1 LLTSGWAELADSQM
15 CQGFFS
21 EYKDFSMNP
30 NLFLSTLI
38 FLPIL
43 LYFGESLLSEF
54 KSELLNISDG
64 FIQKQSHRRSL
75 EAIEAEFPLVVE
87 LFAILIGGGM
97 SPSSAL
103 SLISQRG
110 EGEFIRLLS
119 PIIAQMKQGIN
130 LAQALDILNKKV
142 DSRIIRRFCDSLAI
156 SVERGTPL
164 IEVVGRQVEE
174 VRQAQR
180 MQIAE
185 RASKA
190 EIQLMI
196 PVVFLIL
203 PISIL
208 FALWPSYFALGK
220 NFGG

>member
-1 LLTSGWAELADSQM
+1 MNRAFILA
-15 CQGFFS
+15 
-21 EYKDFSMNP
+21 
-30 NLFLSTLI
+30 TLI
-38 FLPIL
+38 FLPVFL
-43 LYFGESLLSEF
+43 FFGESLFQEF
-54 KSELLNISDG
+54 KAEALSISDG
-64 FIQKQSHRRSL
+64 LALRQRRRREIAS
-75 EAIEAEFPLVVE
+75 IELEFPLVVE

-103 SLISQRG
+103 SHISERG
-110 EGEFIRLLS
+110 SGEFIKLLS
-119 PIIAQMKQGIN
+119 PIISQMKNGIN
-130 LAQALDILNKKV
+130 LAQALDILNKEV

-156 SVERGTPL
+156 SVERGSPL
-164 IEVVGRQVEE
+164 IDVVGRQVEE

-180 MQIAE
+180 LLISE

-208 FALWPSYFALGK
+208 FALWPSYFALGA

>member
-1 LLTSGWAELADSQM
+1 MKGNILLAA
-15 CQGFFS
+15 
-21 EYKDFSMNP
+21 
-30 NLFLSTLI
+30 LI
-38 FLPIL
+38 FLPAF
-43 LYFGESLLSEF
+43 LYFGETLFHEF
-54 KSELLNISDG
+54 KVEAVNISDG
-64 FIQKQSHRRSL
+64 FALRKSRKRAL
-75 EAIEAEFPLVVE
+75 ESIEAEFPMIVE

-97 SPSSAL
+97 SPSTAL
-103 SLISQRG
+103 SHISERG
-110 EGEFIRLLS
+110 KGEFIHLLT
-119 PIIAQMKQGIN
+119 PIIAQMKQGMN
-130 LAQALDILNKKV
+130 LAQALDILNKEV

>member
-1 LLTSGWAELADSQM
+1 MRGNLLLAA
-15 CQGFFS
+15 
-21 EYKDFSMNP
+21 
-30 NLFLSTLI
+30 LI
-38 FLPIL
+38 FLPIF
-43 LYFGESLLSEF
+43 LYFGESLFHEF
-54 KSELLNISDG
+54 KVEAVNISDG
-64 FIQKQSHRRSL
+64 FALRKSRKRAL
-75 EAIEAEFPLVVE
+75 ESIEAEFPMVVE

-97 SPSSAL
+97 SPSTAL
-103 SLISQRG
+103 SHISERG
-110 EGEFIRLLS
+110 KGEFIHLLT
-119 PIIAQMKQGIN
+119 PIIAQMKQGMN
-130 LAQALDILNKKV
+130 LAQALDILNKEV

>member
-1 LLTSGWAELADSQM
+1 M
-15 CQGFFS
+15 CQGFFN

-43 LYFGESLLSEF
+43 LYFGESLRSEF

-110 EGEFIRLLS
+110 EGEFIRLLT

-130 LAQALDILNKKV
+130 LAQALDILNKEV

>member
-1 LLTSGWAELADSQM
+1 MRGNLLLAA
-15 CQGFFS
+15 
-21 EYKDFSMNP
+21 
-30 NLFLSTLI
+30 LI
-38 FLPIL
+38 FLPVF
-43 LYFGESLLSEF
+43 LYFGESLFHEF
-54 KSELLNISDG
+54 KVEAVNISDG
-64 FIQKQSHRRSL
+64 FALRKSRKRAL
-75 EAIEAEFPLVVE
+75 ESIEAEFPMVVE

-97 SPSSAL
+97 SPSTAL
-103 SLISQRG
+103 SHISDRG
-110 EGEFIRLLS
+110 KGEFIHLLT
-119 PIIAQMKQGIN
+119 PIIAQMKQGVN
-130 LAQALDILNKKV
+130 LAQALDILNKEV

-156 SVERGTPL
+156 SVERGSPL

-180 MQIAE
+180 VQIAE

>member
-1 LLTSGWAELADSQM
+1 MRGNLLLAA
-15 CQGFFS
+15 
-21 EYKDFSMNP
+21 
-30 NLFLSTLI
+30 LI
-38 FLPIL
+38 FLPVF
-43 LYFGESLLSEF
+43 LYFGESLFHEF
-54 KSELLNISDG
+54 KVEAVNISDG
-64 FIQKQSHRRSL
+64 FALRKSRKRAL
-75 EAIEAEFPLVVE
+75 ESIEAEFPMIVE

-97 SPSSAL
+97 SPSTAL
-103 SLISQRG
+103 SHISERG
-110 EGEFIRLLS
+110 KGEFIHLLI
-119 PIIAQMKQGIN
+119 PIIAQMKQGMN
-130 LAQALDILNKKV
+130 LAQALDILNKEV

-185 RASKA
+185 RASRA

>member
-1 LLTSGWAELADSQM
+1 MSTALILAS
-15 CQGFFS
+15 
-21 EYKDFSMNP
+21 
-30 NLFLSTLI
+30 LI
-38 FLPIL
+38 FLPAFL
-43 LYFGESLLSEF
+43 FFGESLFQEF
-54 KSELLNISDG
+54 KVEALSISDG
-64 FIQKQSHRRSL
+64 LVLRQRRKREIVS
-75 EAIEAEFPLVVE
+75 IELEFPLVVE

-103 SLISQRG
+103 SHISERG
-110 EGEFIRLLS
+110 SGEFIKLLT
-119 PIIAQMKQGIN
+119 PIITQMKQGIN
-130 LAQALDILNKKV
+130 LAQALDILNKEV

-156 SVERGTPL
+156 SVERGSPL
-164 IEVVGRQVEE
+164 IDVVGRQVEE
-174 VRQAQR
+174 VRQVQR
-180 MQIAE
+180 LLISE

-208 FALWPSYFALGK
+208 FALWPSYFALGA

>member
-1 LLTSGWAELADSQM
+1 MNRAFILA
-15 CQGFFS
+15 
-21 EYKDFSMNP
+21 
-30 NLFLSTLI
+30 TLI
-38 FLPIL
+38 FLPVFL
-43 LYFGESLLSEF
+43 FFGESLFQEF
-54 KSELLNISDG
+54 KAEALSISDG
-64 FIQKQSHRRSL
+64 VALRQRRKREIAFIEL
-75 EAIEAEFPLVVE
+75 EFPWVVE

-103 SLISQRG
+103 SHISERG
-110 EGEFIRLLS
+110 SGEFIKLLS
-119 PIIAQMKQGIN
+119 PIISKMKNGIN
-130 LAQALDILNKKV
+130 LAQALDILNKEV

-156 SVERGTPL
+156 SVERGSPL
-164 IEVVGRQVEE
+164 IDVVGRQVEE

-180 MQIAE
+180 LLISE

-208 FALWPSYFALGK
+208 FALWPSYFALGA

>member
-1 LLTSGWAELADSQM
+1 MSRALILAS
-15 CQGFFS
+15 
-21 EYKDFSMNP
+21 
-30 NLFLSTLI
+30 LI
-38 FLPIL
+38 FLPVFL
-43 LYFGESLLSEF
+43 FFGESLFQEF
-54 KSELLNISDG
+54 KAEALSISDG
-64 FIQKQSHRRSL
+64 LALRQRRRREIAS
-75 EAIEAEFPLVVE
+75 IELEFPLVVE

-103 SLISQRG
+103 SHISERG
-110 EGEFIRLLS
+110 SGEFIKLLS
-119 PIIAQMKQGIN
+119 PIISQMKNGIN
-130 LAQALDILNKKV
+130 LAQALDILNKEV

-156 SVERGTPL
+156 SVERGSPL
-164 IEVVGRQVEE
+164 IDVVGRQVEE

-180 MQIAE
+180 LLISE

-208 FALWPSYFALGK
+208 FALWPSYFALGA

>member
-1 LLTSGWAELADSQM
+1 MRGNLLLAA
-15 CQGFFS
+15 
-21 EYKDFSMNP
+21 
-30 NLFLSTLI
+30 LI
-38 FLPIL
+38 FLPVF
-43 LYFGESLLSEF
+43 LYFGESLFHEF
-54 KSELLNISDG
+54 KVEAVNISDG
-64 FIQKQSHRRSL
+64 FALRKSRKRAL
-75 EAIEAEFPLVVE
+75 ESIEAEFPMVVE

-97 SPSSAL
+97 SPSTAL
-103 SLISQRG
+103 SHISDRG
-110 EGEFIRLLS
+110 KGEFIHLLT
-119 PIIAQMKQGIN
+119 PIIAQMKQGMN
-130 LAQALDILNKKV
+130 LAQALDILNKEV

-185 RASKA
+185 RASRA

>member
-1 LLTSGWAELADSQM
+1 MSRALILAS
-15 CQGFFS
+15 
-21 EYKDFSMNP
+21 
-30 NLFLSTLI
+30 LI
-38 FLPIL
+38 FLPVFL
-43 LYFGESLLSEF
+43 FFGESLFQEF
-54 KSELLNISDG
+54 KAEALSISDG
-64 FIQKQSHRRSL
+64 LALRQRRRREIAS
-75 EAIEAEFPLVVE
+75 IELEFPLVVE

-103 SLISQRG
+103 SHISERG
-110 EGEFIRLLS
+110 SGEFIKLLS
-119 PIIAQMKQGIN
+119 PIISKMKNGIN
-130 LAQALDILNKKV
+130 LAQALDILNKEV

-156 SVERGTPL
+156 SVERGSPL
-164 IEVVGRQVEE
+164 IDVVGRQVEE

-180 MQIAE
+180 LLISE

-208 FALWPSYFALGK
+208 FALWPSYFALGA

>member
-1 LLTSGWAELADSQM
+1 MKGNILLAA
-15 CQGFFS
+15 
-21 EYKDFSMNP
+21 
-30 NLFLSTLI
+30 LI
-38 FLPIL
+38 FLPAF
-43 LYFGESLLSEF
+43 LYFGETLFHEF
-54 KSELLNISDG
+54 KVEAVNISDG
-64 FIQKQSHRRSL
+64 FALRKSRKRAL
-75 EAIEAEFPLVVE
+75 ESIEAEFPMIVE

-97 SPSSAL
+97 SPSTAL
-103 SLISQRG
+103 SHISERG
-110 EGEFIRLLS
+110 KGEFIHLLT
-119 PIIAQMKQGIN
+119 PIIAQMKQGMN
-130 LAQALDILNKKV
+130 LAQALDILNKEV

-180 MQIAE
+180 VQIAE

>member
-1 LLTSGWAELADSQM
+1 MNRAFILA
-15 CQGFFS
+15 
-21 EYKDFSMNP
+21 
-30 NLFLSTLI
+30 TLI
-38 FLPIL
+38 FLPVFL
-43 LYFGESLLSEF
+43 FFGESLFQEF
-54 KSELLNISDG
+54 KAEALSISDG
-64 FIQKQSHRRSL
+64 LALRQRRRREIAS
-75 EAIEAEFPLVVE
+75 IELEFPLVVE

-103 SLISQRG
+103 SHISERG
-110 EGEFIRLLS
+110 SGEFIKLLS
-119 PIIAQMKQGIN
+119 PIISQMKNGIN
-130 LAQALDILNKKV
+130 LAQALDILNKDV

-156 SVERGTPL
+156 SVERGSPL
-164 IEVVGRQVEE
+164 IDVVGRQVEE

-180 MQIAE
+180 LLISE

-208 FALWPSYFALGK
+208 FALWPSYFALGA

>member
-1 LLTSGWAELADSQM
+1 
-15 CQGFFS
+15 
-21 EYKDFSMNP
+21 
-30 NLFLSTLI
+30 
-38 FLPIL
+38 
-43 LYFGESLLSEF
+43 
-54 KSELLNISDG
+54 
-64 FIQKQSHRRSL
+64 
-75 EAIEAEFPLVVE
+75 
-87 LFAILIGGGM
+87 M
-97 SPSSAL
+97 SPSTAL
-103 SLISQRG
+103 SHISDRG
-110 EGEFIRLLS
+110 KGEFIHLLT
-119 PIIAQMKQGIN
+119 PIIAQMKQGVN
-130 LAQALDILNKKV
+130 LAQALDILNKEV

-156 SVERGTPL
+156 SVERGSPL

-180 MQIAE
+180 VQIAE

-208 FALWPSYFALGK
+208 FALWPSYFALGR